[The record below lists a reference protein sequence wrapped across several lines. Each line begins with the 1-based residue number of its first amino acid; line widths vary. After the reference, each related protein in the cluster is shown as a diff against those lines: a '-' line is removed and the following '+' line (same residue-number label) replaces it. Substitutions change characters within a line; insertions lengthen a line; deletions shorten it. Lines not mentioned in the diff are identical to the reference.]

1 MENNIKNILYKNGF
15 SFKKAF
21 GQNFILDTELLS
33 NIVKKAGVT
42 EKDTVLEIGC
52 GAGTLTKELA
62 KNAKKV
68 IGYEIDTKLKPILE
82 ETLKDFSNT
91 KIVFKDVMKE
101 NLKEL
106 EKSIGEKYIL
116 VANLPYYITTPI
128 IMNFIE
134 NATNIKG
141 MVVMVQKEVAERLTA
156 KEGTSDYGAITVGI
170 SLRGDAEIVE
180 YVDRTFFLPPPNVDS
195 AVVKIEINDNKY
207 KNFNKLAVRNVVR
220 TAFSS
225 RRKTLANN
233 LIKGYKL
240 TRQEVEELLIK
251 IGLELNVRGEELSS
265 QNYIDLSNVLVE
277 KGII

>member
-1 MENNIKNILYKNGF
+1 MENNVKNILYKNGF

-42 EKDTVLEIGC
+42 KTDVVLEIGC

-62 KNAKKV
+62 KNCKKV

-82 ETLKDFSNT
+82 ETLKDCSNT

-101 NLKEL
+101 NLANL
-106 EKSIGEKYIL
+106 EKEIGEEYFL

-134 NATNIKG
+134 NASKIKG

-195 AVVKIEINDNKY
+195 AVVKIIINDKKHENY
-207 KNFNKLAVRNVVR
+207 NRNAVRNVVR
-220 TAFSS
+220 TGFSN
-225 RRKTLANN
+225 RRKMLANN
-233 LIKGYKL
+233 LIKTYKISRVEAEEIL
-240 TRQEVEELLIK
+240 TE
-251 IGLELNVRGEELSS
+251 IGVDITVRGEALSS
-265 QNYIDLSNVLVE
+265 KNYIDLSNILLK
-277 KGII
+277 KGLI

>member
-1 MENNIKNILYKNGF
+1 MENNVKNILYKNGF

-42 EKDTVLEIGC
+42 EKDVVLEIGC
-52 GAGTLTKELA
+52 GAGTLTKELS
-62 KNAKKV
+62 KSAKKV
-68 IGYEIDTKLKPILE
+68 FGYEIDTKLKPILE
-82 ETLKDFSNT
+82 ETLKDCSNT

-106 EKSIGEKYIL
+106 EKQIGEKYIL

-180 YVDRTFFLPPPNVDS
+180 YVDRTFFVPPPNVDS
-195 AVVKIEINDNKY
+195 AVVKIVIKDNKFE
-207 KNFNKLAVRNVVR
+207 NFNRLAVRNVVR

-240 TRQEVEELLIK
+240 TRLEVEEILTKVNLL
-251 IGLELNVRGEELSS
+251 LNVRGEELSS
-265 QNYIDLSNVLVE
+265 RNFIDLSNTLIE
-277 KGII
+277 KGIL